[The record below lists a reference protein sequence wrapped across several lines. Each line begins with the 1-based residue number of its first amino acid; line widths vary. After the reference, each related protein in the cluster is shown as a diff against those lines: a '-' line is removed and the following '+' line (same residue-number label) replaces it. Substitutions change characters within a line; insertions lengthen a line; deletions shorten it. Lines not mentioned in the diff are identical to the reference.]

1 MTPDD
6 PTQWVPAAYCTADY
20 MAEWGKDPHVSAS
33 SYEFDIQFQSTT
45 ANEEL
50 GIVVT
55 EESGSWTDSSGK
67 IMTTWQ
73 GSRLIYFAAPLR
85 SSGDSWACIGGT
97 QETRR

>member
-1 MTPDD
+1 M
-6 PTQWVPAAYCTADY
+6 W
-20 MAEWGKDPHVSAS
+20 EWGKDPHVNAS

-55 EESGSWTDSSGK
+55 EESGSWTDSVGK

-73 GSRLIYFAAPLR
+73 GSKLIYFGAPLR